1 MAPIQIFFLKLKLA
15 LLERTKFHQGK
26 QVEGRKLN
34 VSRLEGMGQT
44 LLLQID
50 HISNNV
56 NLPSFQFIQNLD
68 IFPENMVNLIDC
80 T

>member
-34 VSRLEGMGQT
+34 VSRLGGMGQT